1 MVTKGSHV
9 RRQSFPCQ
17 IELLP
22 LPLTYWPPKRQCG
35 DDYWKESIGR
45 LFSVSVTLLM
55 MLKRLR
61 LDKCTILY
69 MTQIFFCPIW
79 TIQKSKCP
87 VNICFLTR
95 WTPLEVCLFRVALE
109 FVSLVYLT
117 RRAHVTL
124 LMGLICMHS
133 RVSAN
138 EMKSKTLKPLFN
150 VPKRLM
156 IVSKWLLSIFNL
168 CSLIAFKLF

>member
-1 MVTKGSHV
+1 M
-9 RRQSFPCQ
+9 
-17 IELLP
+17 
-22 LPLTYWPPKRQCG
+22 
-35 DDYWKESIGR
+35 
-45 LFSVSVTLLM
+45 FSVIVHLIHGTQTLFLM
-55 MLKRLR
+55 MLKGMR
-61 LDKCTILY
+61 LDKCTILHIVL
-69 MTQIFFCPIW
+69 TQIFFCPIW

-87 VNICFLTR
+87 VNICFSTR
-95 WTPLEVCLFRVALE
+95 CTPLEVCLFRVAPLE